1 MQVTVCVDW
10 RGRALDVTGCA
21 TAGYHGSFNEPPCPP
36 EFEILGAEDEDGEDV
51 KFSGE
56 DRGEIEALC
65 LRTLDGRAEDD
76 RAEAL
81 IEREIYRREA

>member
-10 RGRALDVTGCA
+10 RGRALEVTGCA

-36 EFEILGAEDEDGEDV
+36 EFEIIRIEDEDGEDV

-56 DRGEIEALC
+56 DRGELEALC
-65 LRTLDGRAEDD
+65 LRTLGKQAEDE

>member
-10 RGRALDVTGCA
+10 RGRALEVTGCA
-21 TAGYHGSFNEPPCPP
+21 TSGYHGSFNEPPCPP
-36 EFEILGAEDEDGEDV
+36 EFEITRIEDEDGEDV

-56 DRGEIEALC
+56 DRGELEALC
-65 LRTLDGRAEDD
+65 LRTLSQQAEDD

-81 IEREIYRREA
+81 IEREIYRRAA

>member
-10 RGRALDVTGCA
+10 RGRALEVTGCA

-51 KFSGE
+51 KLSGE
-56 DRGEIEALC
+56 DREELEALC

>member
-10 RGRALDVTGCA
+10 HGCALEVTGFA
-21 TAGYHGSFNEPPCPP
+21 TPGYRGSFDEPPYPP
-36 EFEILGAEDEDGEDV
+36 EFEITRAEDEDGEDV
-51 KFSGE
+51 KLSGE
-56 DRGEIEALC
+56 DRDELEALC
-65 LRTLDGRAEDD
+65 LRTLDQQAEDD